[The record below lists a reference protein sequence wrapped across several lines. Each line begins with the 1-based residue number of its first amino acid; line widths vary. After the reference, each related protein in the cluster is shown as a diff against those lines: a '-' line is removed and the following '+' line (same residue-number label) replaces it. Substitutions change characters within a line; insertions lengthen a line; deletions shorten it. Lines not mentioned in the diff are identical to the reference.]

1 MADEGLPGTA
11 QSAPPVTPLTAPAEP
26 QAPQAPPQQP
36 QTPTGGGKSAEQL
49 AAELQEASDLIRET
63 QDRLARMEHEREL
76 ERQVRT
82 NLTAG
87 RVEEQTPELDYDK
100 LDGEFLT
107 SPAKAM
113 SKILDARLAKEK
125 QERDRERAATYITSA
140 RTSFE
145 SGHAEAT
152 KANPGLFKGIDGDIS
167 REILGNVQ
175 AGLQAGQPVDVEIL
189 RNPKYWEAAAVAYRI
204 MNGEDVSKY
213 FGGTRT
219 PMTPQYAETPTAGN
233 PPQAATL
240 TPEQEELIA
249 KGHITREQF
258 LESLGKVRA
267 TSAERS
273 R

>member
-1 MADEGLPGTA
+1 MAEQDQTGTA
-11 QSAPPVTPLTAPAEP
+11 QTPTPAPAAPAEP
-26 QAPQAPPQQP
+26 QTPQGTPQQP

-49 AAELQEASDLIRET
+49 AAELNEIQESFRET
-63 QDRLARMEHEREL
+63 QERLARMELDREL
-76 ERQVRT
+76 ERQMRA
-82 NLTAG
+82 NLTADRG
-87 RVEEQTPELDYDK
+87 QAPEPELDYDK

-107 SPAKAM
+107 SPGRAM
-113 SKILDARLAKEK
+113 AKILDARLEKEK
-125 QERDRERAATYITSA
+125 RERDKERVAQYVASA

-145 SGHAEAT
+145 SGKETAVKT
-152 KANPGLFKGIDGDIS
+152 NPNLFKGISEDIS

-175 AGLQAGQPVDVEIL
+175 SGLQQGQPVDVEIL

-213 FGGTRT
+213 YGGTRT
-219 PMTPQYAETPTAGN
+219 PMTPAHTETPSAGN

-249 KGHITREQF
+249 RGHITREQF
-258 LESLGKVRA
+258 LEAQSKIRSTA
-267 TSAERS
+267 AERA

>member
-1 MADEGLPGTA
+1 MADDLTGTA
-11 QSAPPVTPLTAPAEP
+11 QTPTPAPAAQAEP
-26 QAPQAPPQQP
+26 QAPQATTQQP
-36 QTPTGGGKSAEQL
+36 QAPTGGGKSAEQL
-49 AAELQEASDLIRET
+49 AAELNEIQESFRET
-63 QDRLARMEHEREL
+63 QERLSRMEHDREL
-76 ERQVRT
+76 ERQMRT
-82 NLTAG
+82 NLTAERG
-87 RVEEQTPELDYDK
+87 PQEPPEIDFDK

-107 SPAKAM
+107 SPGRAM
-113 SKILDARLAKEK
+113 AKILDARLEKEK
-125 QERDRERAATYITSA
+125 RERDREKAAQYIASA

-145 SGHAEAT
+145 SGKEAALKT
-152 KANPGLFKGIDGDIS
+152 NPNLFKGISEDIS

-175 AGLQAGQPVDVEIL
+175 QGFQSGQPVDSDIL

-213 FGGTRT
+213 YGGART
-219 PMTPQYAETPTAGN
+219 PMTPGHTETPTAGS

-258 LESLGKVRA
+258 LEAQGKVRSTA
-267 TSAERS
+267 SERA